1 MISEFEMKINRD
13 VSYDRL
19 IEEYHRLEEYLQ
31 CLPCGC
37 DPNVRYSRGNQCLT
51 MNMIHRNLYDYLNK
65 SSINLRMNHLDEKR
79 RKKI

>member
-19 IEEYHRLEEYLQ
+19 IEEYLQ

-37 DPNVRYSRGNQCLT
+37 DPNVRYSRGNQFLT

-65 SSINLRMNHLDEKR
+65 SSINLRMNYLDEKR